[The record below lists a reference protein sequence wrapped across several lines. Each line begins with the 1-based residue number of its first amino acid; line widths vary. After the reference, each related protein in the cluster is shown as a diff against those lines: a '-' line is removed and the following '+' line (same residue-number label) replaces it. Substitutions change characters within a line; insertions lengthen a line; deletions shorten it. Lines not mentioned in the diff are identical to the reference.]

1 MFTFNIIWLENLRQT
16 PSLPTPANNGKPFRK
31 TACSLGVFE
40 RKKIAGEYHVFH
52 VLTFD
57 TIRLENLGQTPRWTT
72 QENNRK
78 HFKNNVFIGV
88 FREQQNCGLTLCFPC
103 VNSSHIQW
111 ENLRKKRRSPGRENE
126 RKRCRKQRI
135 HCRFSSAGKHSMN
148 FTFFRRSQKENA
160 EFTGRFPKSRKRMTN
175 RKFPKI
181 PLLVKLPANEGFL
194 AVVYNWIAIYWLS
207 LAK

>member
-1 MFTFNIIWLENLRQT
+1 MPRSTTRENNGKCLGNQRVHSKFSSVGKLPANVMFTRVHLQHNMVRKPPT
-16 PSLPTPANNGKPFRK
+16 TPANNGKPFRK

-72 QENNRK
+72 EENNRK
-78 HFKNNVFIGV
+78 HFKNNVFTGV
-88 FREQQNCGLTLCFPC
+88 FREQENCGLMLCFPC
-103 VNSSHIQW
+103 VNRQRIHW
-111 ENLRKKRRSPGRENE
+111 ENVRKTRHSPDRENE

-135 HCRFSSAGKHSMN
+135 HCRFLSAGKHSMN

-160 EFTGRFPKSRKRMTN
+160 EFTGRFSKSRKRMAN
-175 RKFPKI
+175 RKF
-181 PLLVKLPANEGFL
+181 
-194 AVVYNWIAIYWLS
+194 S
-207 LAK
+207 